1 MATKKSKSSK
11 AVASKGAKPKT
22 KAPAQKKPEKKP
34 TKTTKKSTPI
44 APAKKKK
51 EEKKKSK
58 SKSSPAPAS
67 KKNKTGKSKNKTT
80 SSKGKGKGKKPEAKS
95 KKGKGKPVT
104 KSKSGKK
111 GKNKGSSQYQT
122 IKRILLE
129 RYKRRCNIVTDKDAS
144 QTASNIL
151 KWLKT
156 DRDYKNRKNR
166 KTVTHKLIKKALDE
180 LFPREQR
187 RLGRKVVPDIPDY
200 AQSPNEFYNIE
211 DVIKDIDNGVY
222 KRVWIYSPLILGKKG
237 NGYVFLDGNKS
248 YTYDETFQGWVDY
261 INEQIKEGNFKEGSP
276 PDVWYRFLEV
286 FWNKRRKRWEV
297 KIIPCDVDG
306 NEFNTGYILGEDVG
320 TDTTEEDYGINP
332 DDVEAEKKAKAEA
345 EQLAKQAEED
355 AKKRADEEDKKKS
368 GAAPPTAEEAKEV
381 TQAKKKA
388 EEAREKD
395 FRVQTL
401 IRVKQSIMD
410 EIKFMKE
417 IGEPYTD
424 QIAKLK
430 EVNTKIEELWKY

>member
-1 MATKKSKSSK
+1 MATKKTKSSK
-11 AVASKGAKPKT
+11 AVAPKPKT
-22 KAPAQKKPEKKP
+22 KSKASPAPKNKKGNGKKPE
-34 TKTTKKSTPI
+34 
-44 APAKKKK
+44 
-51 EEKKKSK
+51 SK
-58 SKSSPAPAS
+58 SP
-67 KKNKTGKSKNKTT
+67 
-80 SSKGKGKGKKPEAKS
+80 KGKGKGKGNS
-95 KKGKGKPVT
+95 KGKPSS
-104 KSKSGKK
+104 KSKIASKSGKKKK

-129 RYKRRCNIVTDKDAS
+129 RYKRRCNIVTDRDAS
-144 QTASNIL
+144 LTASNIL

-200 AQSPNEFYNIE
+200 AQQPNEFYNIE

-248 YTYDETFQGWVDY
+248 YTYDETFQGWVDF

-306 NEFNTGYILGEDVG
+306 NEFNTGYVIGEDVG

-332 DDVEAEKKAKAEA
+332 DDVEAEKKAKEEA
-345 EQLAKQAEED
+345 EQLSKQAKED
-355 AKKRADEEDKKKS
+355 AKKQVEEQDKKS
-368 GAAPPTAEEAKEV
+368 GAAPPSAEEAKEV

-395 FRVQTL
+395 FRVQSL
-401 IRVKQSIMD
+401 IRVKQSVMD

-424 QIAKLK
+424 QLAKLK
-430 EVNTKIEELWKY
+430 EVNAKIEELWNY